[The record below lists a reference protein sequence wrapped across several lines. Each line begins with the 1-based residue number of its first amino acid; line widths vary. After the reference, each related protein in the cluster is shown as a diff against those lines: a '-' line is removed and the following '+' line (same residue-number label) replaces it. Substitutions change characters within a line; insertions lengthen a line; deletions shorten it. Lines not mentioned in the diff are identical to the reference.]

1 MQRNDEEMNGNEKKL
16 ELMKNDDRKW
26 MEMRG

>member
-16 ELMKNDDRKW
+16 ELMKNDVRKL